1 MVVLFERAVCRNDAQ
16 GAAHAEVDMQGAVRV
31 VAVQNQ
37 VFTASGDVVDDA
49 SGETV
54 KRSAIQCLPQFGD
67 VGTDSVD
74 TLPFDV
80 RRDAASGGFDFW

>member
-1 MVVLFERAVCRNDAQ
+1 
-16 GAAHAEVDMQGAVRV
+16 MQGAVRV

>member
-1 MVVLFERAVCRNDAQ
+1 MVVLFERAVRWNDAQ

-49 SGETV
+49 SGEAV
-54 KRSAIQCLPQFGD
+54 KRGAIQCLPQFGD
-67 VGTDSVD
+67 AGADGVD
-74 TLPFDV
+74 TLSFDV
-80 RRDAASGGFDFW
+80 RRDAASGGFDFG